1 MNTVWS
7 IWAVSFVLAIARG
20 HERAITLAGLPWWH
34 WTVTAFM
41 LAIAGKHESISILA
55 TLPRWHRAMGAA
67 AAVAFFAGYLGR
79 LIGHQ

>member
-1 MNTVWS
+1 MS
-7 IWAVSFVLAIARG
+7 AAFWAI
-20 HERAITLAGLPWWH
+20 

>member
-34 WTVTAFM
+34 R
-41 LAIAGKHESISILA
+41 IL
-55 TLPRWHRAMGAA
+55 GIV
-67 AAVAFFAGYLGR
+67 AAVAFYGEHLG
-79 LIGHQ
+79 LLK

>member
-34 WTVTAFM
+34 R
-41 LAIAGKHESISILA
+41 IL
-55 TLPRWHRAMGAA
+55 GIV
-67 AAVAFFAGYLGR
+67 AAVAFYGEHLGR
-79 LIGHQ
+79 EMRADTVRKMCL